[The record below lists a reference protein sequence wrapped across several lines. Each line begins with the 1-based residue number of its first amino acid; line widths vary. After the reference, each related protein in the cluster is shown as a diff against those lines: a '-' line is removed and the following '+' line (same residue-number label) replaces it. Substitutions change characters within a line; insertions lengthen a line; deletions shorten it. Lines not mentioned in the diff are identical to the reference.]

1 MDLYILDKSLDQTA
15 VLDTYKSL
23 IWTDRYYAYGD
34 FEIYIPISR
43 DLLAY
48 LKQDYYIQRKDSD
61 RAMIIEKILINTDVE
76 DGNYLTITGRSLESI
91 LLRRIVWR
99 TTNIQGNLQNGI
111 KKLLNE
117 NVISPTDGRRK
128 ISNFIFE
135 ESSDPAIT
143 SLTAD
148 AQYTGDVLYDVI
160 SKLCSERGIGFKIVI
175 NDQKQFVFSLYAGED
190 RSYDQTANPY
200 VIFSPSFENII
211 NSNYM
216 ESKSALKNVNLVAGE
231 GEGTSRIQIT
241 VGNERGLERRELYTD
256 ARDISSSINEEITEY
271 FDFTQYPSQA
281 FDEMSKTFVTD
292 QMFNSSAI
300 DVSSIGGRKIKITA
314 PRYTDPFQVPIRFYS
329 TILLNESGEYVDS
342 LLTYEAYDTSGEL
355 KTKRGSLATYELT
368 LPVTAKFLYTSM
380 FSQKAVDDDVYYGE
394 TSDFE
399 CSMVEL
405 SYKEYEALLIQRGRE
420 KLAENI
426 EITSFEGEVDSMNM
440 FKYGE
445 DYFIGDIV
453 QIANEYGHETTA
465 RILELVTSDD
475 ESGTSVYPTFSTITQ
490 EEGETS
496 QT

>member
-1 MDLYILDKSLDQTA
+1 MDLYILDQSLDQIA

-23 IWTDRYYAYGD
+23 IWTDRYYSYGD

-43 DLLAY
+43 DLLGY

-76 DGNYLTITGRSLESI
+76 EGNYLTITGRSLESI

-99 TTNIQGNLQNGI
+99 TTTIQGNLQNGI

-117 NVISPTDGRRK
+117 NVISPTNGQRK
-128 ISNFIFE
+128 ISNFVFE

-160 SKLCSERGIGFKIVI
+160 AKLCSERGIGFKIVI
-175 NDQKQFVFSLYAGED
+175 NEQKQFVFSLYAGED
-190 RSYDQTANPY
+190 RSYDQTTNTY
-200 VIFSPSFENII
+200 VVFSPSFENII

-231 GEGTSRIQIT
+231 GEGTNRTQIA
-241 VGNERGLERRELYTD
+241 VGDVSGLDRRELYTD

-271 FDFTQYPSQA
+271 FDFTQYPSQV
-281 FDEMSKTFVTD
+281 FDDMSKTFVTD
-292 QMFNSSAI
+292 QMFNSSAVDI
-300 DVSSIGGRKIKITA
+300 SSIAGRRIKITA
-314 PRYTDPFQVPIRFYS
+314 PKYTDPFQTPIRSYAAV
-329 TILLNESGEYVDS
+329 LLNESGEYVET
-342 LLTYEAYDTSGEL
+342 LLAYEAYGSGEL
-355 KTKRGSLATYELT
+355 TSKRGSLATYELSI
-368 LPVTAKFLYTSM
+368 PANAKFLYTSM

-399 CSMVEL
+399 CSMIEI
-405 SYKEYEALLIQRGRE
+405 SHNEYISLLIQRGRE

-440 FKYGE
+440 FKYGQ
-445 DYFIGDIV
+445 DYFIGDII